1 MTREPGEVTSHP
13 HGSAA
18 YFMLLLCM
26 RLKLFRCRF
35 VPLLEPNPGVKR
47 SNFTLPYPDPLNAR

>member
-35 VPLLEPNPGVKR
+35 VPLLEPNPGDKR
-47 SNFTLPYPDPLNAR
+47 SNFILP